1 MSVRT
6 DPDRQRIRL
15 LVSVAEMYYH
25 DGMRQEE
32 IATKVGYSRATV
44 SRLLD
49 EAKLRG
55 IVRFQIGHPL
65 EHVVRL
71 ETELAAHFPDVRFHI
86 GENLS
91 PANAVTDVGRL
102 GAELLTHELTN
113 GHQVGISTGST
124 VAAVADML
132 PQRAVGLPSELTFV
146 QLVGTVASHNPMA
159 DGPELCRRFATAFE
173 AEFATL
179 PAPLVARNFAS
190 ARSFREDYVIAA
202 ALDRARN
209 VDVALIGIGRFH
221 QRNATG
227 DILYGW
233 TEQETRR
240 QLAAA
245 GAVAHVLGQFLGPRG
260 QILNNEINRR
270 IIGLELRELAKI
282 QRVIAVSA
290 GAEKTRAVLAA
301 LETGLI
307 HDLVIDFETAS
318 AVLGATTR

>member
-1 MSVRT
+1 MRG
-6 DPDRQRIRL
+6 DLDRERIRL
-15 LVSVAEMYYH
+15 LVGVAEMYYQ
-25 DGMRQEE
+25 DGLRQDE

-65 EHVVRL
+65 EHVIRL
-71 ETELAAHFPDVRFHI
+71 ETELAAHFPKVRFHV
-86 GENLS
+86 GENMS
-91 PANAVTDVGRL
+91 PANAVPDVGRL
-102 GAELLTHELTN
+102 AAELLARELRD
-113 GHQVGISTGST
+113 GQQVGISTGST
-124 VAAVADML
+124 VAAVADVL
-132 PQRAVGLPSELTFV
+132 PQRAAGLASDLTFV
-146 QLVGTVASHNPMA
+146 QLVGTVAAHNAMT

-173 AEFATL
+173 ADFATL

-209 VDVALIGIGRFH
+209 VDVALLGIGRFH

-260 QILNNEINRR
+260 EILNNEINRR
-270 IIGLELRELAKI
+270 IIGLELRELATI
-282 QRVIAVSA
+282 PRVIAVTA
-290 GAEKTRAVLAA
+290 GTEKTRAILAA

-307 HDLVIDFETAS
+307 HDLVLDFETAS
-318 AVLGATTR
+318 TVLGAATR

>member
-1 MSVRT
+1 MRG
-6 DPDRQRIRL
+6 DLDRERIRL
-15 LVSVAEMYYH
+15 LVGVAEMYYH
-25 DGMRQEE
+25 DGLRQDE

-65 EHVVRL
+65 EHVIRL
-71 ETELAAHFPDVRFHI
+71 EAELAAHFPQVRFHV
-86 GENLS
+86 GENIS
-91 PANAVTDVGRL
+91 PATAVTDVGRL
-102 GAELLTHELTN
+102 AAELLTRVLTD
-113 GHQVGISTGST
+113 GQQVGISTGST
-124 VAAVADML
+124 VAAVADVL
-132 PQRAVGLPSELTFV
+132 PQRTAGLASDLTFV
-146 QLVGTVASHNPMA
+146 QLVGTVAAHNAMT
-159 DGPELCRRFATAFE
+159 DGPELCRRFATAF
-173 AEFATL
+173 AADFATL

-209 VDVALIGIGRFH
+209 VEVALIGIGRFH

-245 GAVAHVLGQFLGPRG
+245 GAVAHMLGQFLGPRG
-260 QILNNEINRR
+260 EILSNEINRR

-282 QRVIAVSA
+282 PRVIAVAA
-290 GAEKTRAVLAA
+290 GADKTRAVLAA

-307 HDLVIDFETAS
+307 HDLVLDLETAS
-318 AVLGATTR
+318 TVLGAATR